1 MSWGLSGS
9 DGRADDAATSG
20 GLPQN
25 STAGPAGTLSR
36 SRAPKP
42 RRAGTDLAQGTRT
55 VNPLGAWL
63 DDQSADS
70 ISPLLR
76 AIVAHQSAGLLRRTS
91 RRGNSRSRRRR
102 SSQSW
107 RSSSRSR
114 GRTGVAGLSGDD
126 SSCSRS
132 VAYFFGLPRGR
143 ASSGIEFS
151 ATLAGQVPSLAVVK
165 SSRRRRLPPSWP
177 SRVASFW
184 PFGLKAPRAG
194 QPIFLSGHRRHG
206 APTFFIIGGSSPEHG
221 RHPSSGIEW
230 CAFGGIWPVS

>member
-1 MSWGLSGS
+1 MSGN
-9 DGRADDAATSG
+9 RF
-20 GLPQN
+20 
-25 STAGPAGTLSR
+25 GP
-36 SRAPKP
+36 
-42 RRAGTDLAQGTRT
+42 GTRT
-55 VNPLGAWL
+55 KNPLGAWL

-70 ISPLLR
+70 IPPLLR

-107 RSSSRSR
+107 RSSGRSR
-114 GRTGVAGLSGDD
+114 GRAGAAGLAGDV

-132 VAYFFGLPRGR
+132 VAYFFWAAPRPRPLGHRVLGDARGVGPVARGR
-143 ASSGIEFS
+143 QIIAAS
-151 ATLAGQVPSLAVVK
+151 ATSTILAF
-165 SSRRRRLPPSWP
+165 SRRVFP
-177 SRVASFW
+177 

-194 QPIFLSGHRRHG
+194 QPIFLSGCRRHG

-230 CAFGGIWPVS
+230 CAFGGIRPVS